1 MHSPAN
7 SSALVDAA
15 DRGDANKVLELLA
28 EGMDINYSKEGD
40 EGRTALYK
48 AAWEGHL
55 DVVQALVTAKADLN
69 KANTDGCTPLLIA
82 AYNGHLNVVQALVA
96 AEADVDKAKTDDG
109 RTPLWTAAYEG
120 HLDVVQALVAAKA
133 DVNKAAGEWTPLRIA
148 TQNNHTSIVAC
159 LKSAGAK

>member
-1 MHSPAN
+1 M
-7 SSALVDAA
+7 
-15 DRGDANKVLELLA
+15 
-28 EGMDINYSKEGD
+28 
-40 EGRTALYK
+40 
-48 AAWEGHL
+48 
-55 DVVQALVTAKADLN
+55 N

-148 TQNNHTSIVAC
+148 TQNNHT
-159 LKSAGAK
+159 